1 MKKIFLAIILFVT
14 NGNLYAQ
21 GVKMRDVFSQMPDT
35 LLPYLSQNNKLDMM
49 DFMESGMT
57 ADIVNGFDEHT
68 CMTTLTDDY
77 IRISLSPASSIEMK
91 LLSTDKMLPDSA
103 DCILCMVRTVGTVQK
118 SSTVRFYTSKWTEI
132 KQYQIRWQVMQRAP
146 LSILIRW
153 TLMSLKS

>member
-118 SSTVRFYTSKWTEI
+118 SSTV
-132 KQYQIRWQVMQRAP
+132 
-146 LSILIRW
+146 
-153 TLMSLKS
+153 

>member
-1 MKKIFLAIILFVT
+1 MKKSFGNNIVCH